1 MDYSPASCGWGA
13 SALRLVRALPRAK
26 SVPHYLVQWKP
37 STRRKVVSRMLDDP
51 LPEETQDR
59 SEEDGLG
66 RDELTPDL
74 PV

>member
-1 MDYSPASCGWGA
+1 
-13 SALRLVRALPRAK
+13 
-26 SVPHYLVQWKP
+26 
-37 STRRKVVSRMLDDP
+37 MLDDP